1 MRDEIVKTLPLVVIA
16 AAILWI
22 PANAFDAVNDR
33 LGLPVP
39 HWLSEAPQDTSKAT
53 LGKRLFFDK
62 RLSADGT
69 ISCASCHQ
77 PERGFTDGLPLARGL
92 KGRVGTRHVPT
103 IVNAAFL
110 ESQFWD
116 GRSSTLEEQAREPFV
131 NPAEH
136 GLANEAQVV
145 DIIADPSY
153 RAAFVDAFGAA
164 ADPVSIAH
172 VARALAA
179 YERTLIIG
187 NAPFDRYEFAGQKD
201 AIAAKAQR
209 GLELFRGR
217 AQCVNCHTIGP
228 RDALFTDN
236 RFHSLGVGLKRIEPR
251 LAELATRVAN
261 RPAHRLDH
269 ETLGNPELAEL
280 GRFLVTLN
288 PADIGRFKTPSL
300 RNVAQ
305 TPPYMHDGSV
315 ATLEDAVERELYYRG
330 IEMGRPLVLTPSEKA
345 EIVEFLKTLTS
356 PQFLRL
362 APP

>member
-1 MRDEIVKTLPLVVIA
+1 MRDIVKTLALVVVA
-16 AAILWI
+16 AAILWN
-22 PANAFDAVNDR
+22 PAHAFDAVNDR
-33 LGLPVP
+33 LGLPAP
-39 HWLSEAPQDTSKAT
+39 QWLSEAPQDASKAA
-53 LGKRLFFDK
+53 LGRRLFFDK

-103 IVNAAFL
+103 IVNAALL

-116 GRSSTLEEQAREPFV
+116 GRRSTLEEQAREPFV

-145 DIIADPSY
+145 DMIADSSY
-153 RAAFVDAFGAA
+153 RAAFVDAFGVA
-164 ADPVSIAH
+164 ADSVSIAH
-172 VARALAA
+172 VVRAIAA
-179 YERTLIIG
+179 YERTLIAG
-187 NAPFDRYEFAGQKD
+187 NSPFDRYEYAGQND
-201 AIAAKAQR
+201 AISTQARR

-217 AQCVNCHTIGP
+217 AQCVNCHIIGP
-228 RDALFTDN
+228 RDALFTDHG
-236 RFHSLGVGLKRIEPR
+236 FHSLGVGLKRIEPR

-261 RPAHRLDH
+261 RPARRLDH

-300 RNVAQ
+300 RNVAL
-305 TPPYMHDGSV
+305 TAPYMHDGSV
-315 ATLEDAVERELYYRG
+315 ATLEDAVEREVYYRG
-330 IEMGRPLVLTPSEKA
+330 IEMGRPLVLTPGEKA
-345 EIVEFLKTLTS
+345 EMVEFLKTLTS